1 MISQP
6 SASEVPTL
14 PGTSPAAAGQS
25 GPGASVRAAS
35 VRAAGPER
43 GGQPAQSEH
52 PDRRAQPAQSVPGA
66 QVVSRIA
73 LLLRLVGRNPAGTPL
88 AEIVRDSG
96 LTRPTVHRLLTSL
109 AAEGLLDHDAVR
121 RTWHYGPEVFV
132 MGTVAAARYPI
143 EALARP
149 SLVRLAEA
157 TGESAFLSIRRGAET
172 VCLLR
177 EEGSFPIRSFVLHE
191 GVRFPLGV
199 ASAGLAILA
208 YLPKTE
214 VDALLAD
221 TGSVDTETLAAR
233 WGTQHS
239 PASIRANLE
248 RTRVTGYA
256 VNPGLILEGSWGMG
270 AAIFDRSGRP
280 GWALSLTGIEPRF
293 KPERQKFLGQL
304 LLDEASRI
312 TQTLQRPPI
321 A

>member
-1 MISQP
+1 MNDH
-6 SASEVPTL
+6 
-14 PGTSPAAAGQS
+14 
-25 GPGASVRAAS
+25 AAS
-35 VRAAGPER
+35 AGARKARGDQPVTPVRPV
-43 GGQPAQSEH
+43 Q
-52 PDRRAQPAQSVPGA
+52 GA
-66 QVVSRIA
+66 QVVARIA

-88 AEIVRDSG
+88 AEIVRVSG

-143 EALARP
+143 EELARP
-149 SLVRLAEA
+149 SLVRLAEE

-208 YLPKTE
+208 YLPETE
-214 VDALLAD
+214 VDVLLGDGAEL
-221 TGSVDTETLAAR
+221 TAR
-233 WGTQHS
+233 WGGQHS
-239 PASIRANLE
+239 PASIRANLA
-248 RTRVTGYA
+248 RTRETGYA

-293 KPERQKFLGQL
+293 KPERQKVLGQL

-321 A
+321 T

>member
-1 MISQP
+1 MDR
-6 SASEVPTL
+6 PT
-14 PGTSPAAAGQS
+14 AA
-25 GPGASVRAAS
+25 
-35 VRAAGPER
+35 
-43 GGQPAQSEH
+43 
-52 PDRRAQPAQSVPGA
+52 RAQKPRGNQPIPLAQPVQGA
-66 QVVSRIA
+66 QVVTRIA

-121 RTWHYGPEVFV
+121 HTWHYGPEIFV

-143 EALARP
+143 EELARP
-149 SLVRLAEA
+149 SLQRLAEA

-208 YLPKTE
+208 YLPEAET
-214 VDALLAD
+214 DALLAN
-221 TGSVDTETLAAR
+221 TETFAAR
-233 WGTQHS
+233 WGPQHS

-248 RTRVTGYA
+248 RTRETGYA

-293 KPERQKFLGQL
+293 KLERQKILGQL

-321 A
+321 V

>member
-1 MISQP
+1 MIGRRAITGAQKP
-6 SASEVPTL
+6 
-14 PGTSPAAAGQS
+14 PGT
-25 GPGASVRAAS
+25 
-35 VRAAGPER
+35 
-43 GGQPAQSEH
+43 QPV
-52 PDRRAQPAQSVPGA
+52 PLAQPVQGA
-66 QVVSRIA
+66 QVVARIA

-121 RTWHYGPEVFV
+121 HTWHYGPEIFV

-143 EALARP
+143 EELARP
-149 SLVRLAEA
+149 SLVRLAEE
-157 TGESAFLSIRRGAET
+157 TGESAFLSIRRGVEA

-208 YLPKTE
+208 YLPDAE
-214 VDALLAD
+214 VDALLGD
-221 TGSVDTETLAAR
+221 TGTIAAR
-233 WGTQHS
+233 WGPQHS

-248 RTRVTGYA
+248 RTRETGYA

-270 AAIFDRSGRP
+270 AAIFDRNGRP

-293 KPERQKFLGQL
+293 KPERQKVLGQL

-321 A
+321 V